1 MESNMFKLTEKAKR
15 INQAIKETES
25 VLKQQTAYSVDLQ
38 NKALIDE
45 YRNHLVRLHVMLLN
59 EILA

>member
-1 MESNMFKLTEKAKR
+1 MFKLTEKAKR
-15 INQAIKETES
+15 VKKAIKETES
-25 VLKQQTAYSVDLQ
+25 VLKQQTAYSIDLQ

-45 YRNHLVRLHVMLLN
+45 YRNHLVRLQGMLLN

>member
-15 INQAIKETES
+15 IKKAIKETES

-45 YRNHLVRLHVMLLN
+45 YRNHLVRLQGMLLN

>member
-1 MESNMFKLTEKAKR
+1 MFKLTEKAKR
-15 INQAIKETES
+15 IKKAIKETES

-45 YRNHLVRLHVMLLN
+45 YRNHLVRLHGLLLN

>member
-1 MESNMFKLTEKAKR
+1 MFKLTEKAKR
-15 INQAIKETES
+15 VNQAIKETES

-45 YRNHLVRLHVMLLN
+45 YRNHLIRLQGMLLN
-59 EILA
+59 EILT